1 VSSEHDRLQHNDDGK
16 ENWKHWGPYLSE
28 RQWGTVREDYSSDGN
43 AWDNFSFDV
52 SHLRTYRWGEDGI
65 GGWSDDEQQL
75 CFCLGM
81 WNGKDHIIKERLF
94 GLTNSQ
100 GNHGEDVKEYY
111 YYLDATPT
119 HSYAKMLYKYP
130 QAHFP
135 YDQLKNVNR
144 ERGFHDPEFELL
156 DTGIFDEN
164 RYFDVYIEY
173 AQAGV
178 DDLLVRATAYNR
190 GPEKAQLH
198 LMPQL
203 WFRNTWSFGGK
214 GEKPIMKRS
223 GGVVTIE
230 HADLGTFY
238 ATAEDGSDVIFC
250 NNDTNSPTLYGASS
264 AQGPFKDGL
273 NAYVVNGNKA
283 AVSSE
288 SGTKVGF
295 LSKKDIEA
303 GGSAVVRIRLSKT
316 AANGDSFKNFD
327 ATFEKR
333 ISEADEFYGIVQKDV
348 EKDQALIQRQALAG
362 MIWTKQYFNY
372 NVFQWLQGDPG
383 CPSPPEE
390 RKKGRNSDWEHMVQ
404 CDIISMPDKWEYP
417 WYAAWDLAFHCIPL
431 ALVDV
436 HFAKQQLLLMVKDRY
451 MHPNGQLPAYEW
463 NFGDVNPPVH
473 GWATYRVYEIDKQ
486 LRGQGDTQFLEV
498 IFHRL
503 MINFTWWVNR
513 KDKEDMN
520 VFQGGFLGLDNIG
533 VFDRS
538 HALPTGGHINQS
550 DGTAWMAFYCLTLMR
565 MSLELAKDNPI
576 YEDIASKFLEHFML
590 IAKAMTKFTSHGV
603 GLWDEEDKFFYDVL
617 TMPDGNRI
625 PLKVRSMVGLLPLIA
640 VETIEP
646 ELLEKLPTFKRRMEN
661 MLEARPDL
669 HELVTEWNEG
679 GGKKRLLSL
688 VRGDRLKAIIKRLG
702 DPAEFLSEYGIRSLS
717 RVHGDRPYNFEW
729 YGSNF
734 SVNYEPGESTTGM
747 FGGNSNWRGPIWMP
761 VNYLILESLQKFNEF
776 YTDDYKVEFPTGSGK
791 ELALREVASDI
802 GQRLVALF
810 ALGKDG
816 QRASMKQHPKMAEDP
831 HFRDNLLFWEYFHGD
846 TGRGI
851 GANHQ
856 TGWTGCL
863 AKVIQI
869 LSMKI

>member
-1 VSSEHDRLQHNDDGK
+1 MSAEHDRLQHCDDGK

-43 AWDNFSFDV
+43 AWDFFSFDV

-130 QAHFP
+130 QAQFP
-135 YDQLKNVNR
+135 YEHLKNVNR

-156 DTGIFDEN
+156 DTSVFDEN

-190 GPEKAQLH
+190 GPEKAQIH

-214 GEKPIMKRS
+214 GPKPSMKRS

-230 HADLGTFY
+230 HAALGTFY
-238 ATAEDGSDVIFC
+238 ATAEDGSDLIFC
-250 NNDTNSPTLYGASS
+250 NNESNTPSLYGCQ

-273 NAYVVNGNKA
+273 NAYVVHGDKA

-303 GGSAVVRIRLSKT
+303 GGSASVRIRLSK
-316 AANGDSFKNFD
+316 AAPNGDAFKQFD

-333 ISEADEFYGIVQKDV
+333 ISEADQFYGIVQKGV

-383 CPSPPEE
+383 CPPPPEE
-390 RKKGRNSDWEHMVQ
+390 RKKGRNADWEHMVQ

-431 ALVDV
+431 ALIDV

-486 LRGQGDTQFLEV
+486 LRGQADTQFLEV

-503 MINFTWWVNR
+503 MVNFTWWVNR

-538 HALPTGGHINQS
+538 HELPTGGHINQS
-550 DGTAWMAFYCLTLMR
+550 DGTAWMAFYSLTLMR
-565 MSLELAKDNPI
+565 MALELAKDNPI

-603 GLWDEEDKFFYDVL
+603 GLWDEEDGFFYDVL

-640 VETIEP
+640 VDTIEP
-646 ELLEKLPTFKRRMEN
+646 ELLEKLPTFKHRMES

-669 HELVTEWNEG
+669 HQLVTEWDVG
-679 GGKKRLLSL
+679 GGQKRLLSL
-688 VRGDRLKAIIKRLG
+688 VRGDRLKALIKRLG
-702 DPAEFLSEYGIRSLS
+702 DPAEFLSEYGIRGLS
-717 RVHGDRPYNFEW
+717 RVHADRPYNFEW

-791 ELALREVASDI
+791 QLTLREVASDI

-810 ALGKDG
+810 ALGQDG

-863 AKVIQI
+863 AKVIQM
-869 LSMKI
+869 LSMKV